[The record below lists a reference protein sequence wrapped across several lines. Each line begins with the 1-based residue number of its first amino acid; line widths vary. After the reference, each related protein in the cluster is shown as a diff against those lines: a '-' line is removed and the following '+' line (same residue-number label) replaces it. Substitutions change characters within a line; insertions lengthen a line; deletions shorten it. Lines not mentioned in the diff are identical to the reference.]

1 MVGGW
6 LAGAQGKAVGPGLRG
21 GVGCGSRL
29 TGWWELAVE
38 GNWTW
43 KDWGP
48 EGRRAAGGSNLRP
61 VPNLVG
67 QDMVSARDAKE
78 PPELMAAMLH
88 DHQQDRCRLFKKSR
102 KMCDYPSAQ
111 CVECVGKGTSL
122 PFCLCPTGFPSV
134 PYFAICVSLFPVQ
147 SAFGSSRR
155 LQDNARRQW
164 DKGHCSR
171 HPVGILMCLES
182 GCRKCHI
189 SSWRDT
195 REWCSGQGDIVC
207 LTWPLTTTAMECWV
221 DGKMQTRVRGR
232 CSSNSKTRGISTTT
246 GYLKM

>member
-21 GVGCGSRL
+21 GGRLWLEADRLVGTCSGRELDLEGLGSKRS
-29 TGWWELAVE
+29 
-38 GNWTW
+38 
-43 KDWGP
+43 
-48 EGRRAAGGSNLRP
+48 AGGGNLRP

-78 PPELMAAMLH
+78 PPELMTAMLH
-88 DHQQDRCRLFKKSR
+88 HHQQDRCRLFKKSR
-102 KMCDYPSAQ
+102 KMCDFPSAQ

-122 PFCLCPTGFPSV
+122 PFGLCPTGFPSV
-134 PYFAICVSLFPVQ
+134 PYFAICMSLFPVQ

-182 GCRKCHI
+182 GCRKCQI

-195 REWCSGQGDIVC
+195 REW
-207 LTWPLTTTAMECWV
+207 
-221 DGKMQTRVRGR
+221 
-232 CSSNSKTRGISTTT
+232 
-246 GYLKM
+246 

>member
-48 EGRRAAGGSNLRP
+48 EGRRAAGGGNLRP

-88 DHQQDRCRLFKKSR
+88 DH
-102 KMCDYPSAQ
+102 
-111 CVECVGKGTSL
+111 
-122 PFCLCPTGFPSV
+122 
-134 PYFAICVSLFPVQ
+134 PVQ
-147 SAFGSSRR
+147 EEPKDVR
-155 LQDNARRQW
+155 LSVCAVCRVCRER
-164 DKGHCSR
+164 HIIAVLPLPHRFSICSVFC
-171 HPVGILMCLES
+171 HLCVPFPCPVGIRVVSTPAGQCPPAVGQRPLLPP
-182 GCRKCHI
+182 
-189 SSWRDT
+189 SSWDIDV
-195 REWCSGQGDIVC
+195 SGVR
-207 LTWPLTTTAMECWV
+207 MS
-221 DGKMQTRVRGR
+221 KMSHLQLA
-232 CSSNSKTRGISTTT
+232 
-246 GYLKM
+246 GYS